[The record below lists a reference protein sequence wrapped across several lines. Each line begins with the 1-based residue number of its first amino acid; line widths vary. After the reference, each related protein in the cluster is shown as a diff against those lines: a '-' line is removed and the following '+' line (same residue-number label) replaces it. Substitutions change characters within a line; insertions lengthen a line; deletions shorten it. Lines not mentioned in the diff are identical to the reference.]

1 MLYRILTED
10 CKRDEIA
17 ALVAKRDFPAFTLIP
32 SQGYWK
38 GQKEN
43 SLTIEIDASVEWKA
57 GVYALAKDIKTLNSQ
72 DAVLVQEIA
81 LESVLV

>member
-10 CKRDEIA
+10 CKRDEVIA
-17 ALVAKRDFPAFTLIP
+17 LLGARNIQAFTLIP
-32 SQGYWK
+32 SQGYWE
-38 GQKEN
+38 GNRED
-43 SLTIEIDASVEWKA
+43 SLTIEIDAPVTFKSE
-57 GVYALAKDIKTLNSQ
+57 VYELAREIKTLNSQ